1 MSTLGNGNPQKEP
14 SPLPPITGEMAVGEG
29 MTARQLAAALQQSP
43 YKIVADLIEAGVY
56 GTLDYQI
63 PFDVICKI
71 IHKYGYRAKRTG

>member
-1 MSTLGNGNPQKEP
+1 MSASGNGRPEKKP
-14 SPLPPITGEMAVGEG
+14 SQLPPITGEMAVGEG

-43 YKIVADLIEAGVY
+43 YKIVADLIEVGVY

-71 IHKYGYRAKRTG
+71 IRKYGYRAKRIG